1 MKLVYVF
8 NKIMLWLRLTD
19 IDAFNS
25 DSQKILISID
35 CNFICF
41 IWRLRESVL
50 VKYDSQEI
58 YYFPQGN

>member
-25 DSQKILISID
+25 DSQKK
-35 CNFICF
+35 F
-41 IWRLRESVL
+41 
-50 VKYDSQEI
+50 
-58 YYFPQGN
+58 